1 MALNQRQQVY
11 ELIEKHNNILI
22 LLPFIIGGD
31 AIGAGLSLS
40 SALKKLSK
48 NVMVVCGGQIP
59 NQYNF
64 LSGIDVIEKDIT
76 GTRDLVISVNTKEY
90 PIRELRYNE
99 EGEFLNIYLTPGGE
113 SLDPRSIEVKQGT
126 FQYDLLIVLHCSDL
140 EELGLLYE
148 KNTELFFDVPIVNI
162 DNHPSNEQFGEVN
175 LVEITAA
182 STSEIV
188 YHLVEEWGKD
198 LLDDRNATQLL
209 TGIISST
216 NSFRRNNTTPRSFSV
231 AAALIGK
238 KANHQEI
245 VRYLYKT
252 KPLEILH
259 LWGRMMARLKH
270 DEGHKILWS
279 LISKEDFAVTNT
291 TPQSLARTLDEL
303 VLNVPYDTNAI
314 MVLYQSPEESFTE
327 NSPGGRTL
335 RGVIQWLSRDKGKQ
349 DKLSNLLGGVVK
361 NSRIHFTLE
370 EDNLNE
376 AEEIAVSKI
385 KNVIETG

>member
-11 ELIEKHNNILI
+11 ELIEKHNNVLI
-22 LLPFIIGGD
+22 LLPFITDGD
-31 AIGAGLSLS
+31 AVGAGLPLA

-48 NVMVVCGGQIP
+48 NVTVVCGGQIP

-64 LSGIDVIEKDIT
+64 LAGIDIIKKDIT
-76 GTRDLVISVNTKEY
+76 GTRDLIVSVNKKEH
-90 PIRELRYNE
+90 PIRELRYDE
-99 EGEFLNIYLTPGGE
+99 EGDFLNIYFTPAGE
-113 SLDPRSIEVKQGT
+113 ILDPQGIEIKQGT
-126 FQYDLLIVLHCSDL
+126 FQYDILIVLNCSDL
-140 EELGLLYE
+140 EELGSLYE

-162 DNHPSNEQFGEVN
+162 DHHPSNEQFGEVN

-188 YHLVEEWGKD
+188 YHLIEEWGKD
-198 LLDDRNATQLL
+198 LLDDHNATQLL

-252 KPLEILH
+252 KPLEILQ

-270 DEGHKILWS
+270 DEECKILWS

-314 MVLYQSPEESFTE
+314 MILYQTSEESFTGNPSE
-327 NSPGGRTL
+327 SKLL
-335 RGVIQWLSRDKGKQ
+335 RGVIQWLSKDKGKQ
-349 DKLSNLLGGVVK
+349 NKLASALGGVVK

-370 EDNLNE
+370 GDSLNQ
-376 AEEIAVSKI
+376 AEEIAVGKI

>member
-22 LLPFIIGGD
+22 LLPFIISGD
-31 AIGAGLSLS
+31 AIGAGLSLA

-48 NVMVVCGGQIP
+48 HVTVVCGGQIP
-59 NQYNF
+59 TQFNF
-64 LSGIDVIEKDIT
+64 LAGIDGIEKDIT
-76 GTRDLVISVNTKEY
+76 GTRDLIVSVNKKEY
-90 PIRELRYNE
+90 PIRELRYDE
-99 EGEFLNIYLTPGGE
+99 EGDFLNIYLTSVGE
-113 SLDPRSIEVKQGT
+113 SLDPRGIEIKQGT
-126 FQYDLLIVLHCSDL
+126 FQYDLLIVLNCSDL
-140 EELGLLYE
+140 EELGSLYE

-162 DNHPSNEQFGEVN
+162 DHHPSNEQFGEVN

-188 YHLVEEWGKD
+188 YHLIEEWGKD
-198 LLDDRNATQLL
+198 LLDDHNATQLL

-252 KPLEILH
+252 KPLEILQ

-270 DEGHKILWS
+270 DEEYKILWS

-314 MVLYQSPEESFTE
+314 MVLYQAPEESFSGNPSE
-327 NSPGGRTL
+327 SKIL
-335 RGVIQWLSRDKGKQ
+335 RGVIQWLSKDKGKQ
-349 DKLSNLLGGVVK
+349 DKLASVLGGVIK

-370 EDNLNE
+370 GESLNQ
-376 AEEIAVSKI
+376 AEEISVNKI
-385 KNVIETG
+385 KSVVEAE

>member
-22 LLPFIIGGD
+22 LLPFIISGD

-48 NVMVVCGGQIP
+48 NVTVVCGGQIP

-64 LSGIDVIEKDIT
+64 LSGIDVIQKDIT

-90 PIRELRYNE
+90 PISELHYDE

-113 SLDPRSIEVKQGT
+113 GLDPRSIEVKQGT
-126 FQYDLLIVLHCSDL
+126 FQYNLLIVLHCSDL
-140 EELGLLYE
+140 EELGPLYE

-162 DNHPSNEQFGEVN
+162 DHHPSNEQFGEVN

-188 YHLVEEWGKD
+188 YYLIEEWGKD

-270 DEGHKILWS
+270 DKEHKILWS

-314 MVLYQSPEESFTE
+314 MILYQSPEESFTE
-327 NSPGGRTL
+327 NPPDGRTL

-349 DKLSNLLGGVVK
+349 DKLSSLLSGVVK

-370 EDNLNE
+370 GDNLNE
-376 AEEIAVSKI
+376 AEEIAVSKT